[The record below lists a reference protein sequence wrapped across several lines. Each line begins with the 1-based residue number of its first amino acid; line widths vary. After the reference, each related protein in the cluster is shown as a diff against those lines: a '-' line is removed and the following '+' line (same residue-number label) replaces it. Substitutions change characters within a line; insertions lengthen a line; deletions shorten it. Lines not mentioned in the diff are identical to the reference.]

1 MAPHH
6 RAADVAAGQE
16 PARVSA
22 DPSRRLDEPEE
33 RTSPRSSHARAV
45 TDATG
50 GTPIAALHAA
60 LDSHPLERRPR
71 AWRTWV
77 SRRSRRLDRDQGRR
91 EREPGFEETLGRRE
105 RQKEG
110 RTFRALVW
118 KNARVKTRGAA
129 AFCFVL
135 ELGVPVAFVL
145 LMCLPR
151 MLVSDHDVP
160 AVFHRVAPLESLAW
174 SRKPPSARAARLIF
188 SPRTPAARAVAEAAG
203 VTLVCGPDVRE
214 DTGRFAV
221 APQTDEEED
230 ILNNPVFAS
239 FAQQVAAAAALD
251 VDLAAVL
258 AGTGGRSS
266 VSERFEAVG
275 PIRPSSGESL
285 SLVLDPEITRTC
297 LADPI
302 ACADLAASVVRLRA
316 DPPIA
321 LDSPLFAPPAELRA
335 SFCAASCVDEA
346 ACRRRVLD
354 EFLVG
359 VDTAEDAQALA
370 LGEVRRLEGDL
381 ASGPRWTP
389 AMAVVSLPPDDV
401 LRAPRARRV
410 EYVIRVNASDTP
422 TGASGPKWAQEK
434 LVRWVVG
441 EDDKWREYWTY
452 VNVQRA
458 FDQALLSLAL
468 SGRDEAFAN
477 GDVSAS
483 GDASA
488 SASLPLPR
496 GVRLDVRVKAYP
508 FPAYSTNLGSTYA
521 AVFFGLAFVFAF
533 VIAAASMCQSVV
545 LEKELRLREGL
556 ELMGASRRAYW
567 GSWFTT
573 SYASLAL
580 VSFLVAAIGSYPF
593 KHTDWTVTF
602 AFLCVW
608 SAQLVCFCFF
618 LSACFRDAK
627 VAAVAGALAYVL
639 TWTPG
644 VAAAAAAPDGSSA
657 WLACTA
663 LMPASGVYMWGWA
676 VAILENAQRGA
687 RWDTLFR
694 NLLADDE
701 ASGAASGTFSAGG
714 VLVVALAN
722 ALAYGALAW
731 AADAG
736 ALRALPARAAAV
748 FSFAWTTPKLGGLP
762 LTPTP
767 GKKPGEARLD
777 DIKTER
783 LGTSAGA
790 WDVAAI
796 PNGIERDLSADLP
809 TEPHPHAAVRVANVS
824 KTFAGT
830 TRALDGVSFA
840 ARRGEITALL
850 GHNGAGKTT
859 LLSLVTGAT
868 SDFEG
873 DAFVDGVDV
882 KKHPQRARASL
893 GVCPQHDVLW
903 PSLTAREHL
912 ELFAALRAPDA
923 EDAGSVPGRRERE
936 RDAARVAASLAAA
949 GLARDADRLAGTLSG
964 GQRRRLSLAIAFIG
978 EPSVVLLDE
987 PTAGMDPLARR
998 HAWDVIRK
1006 MAGRRGGAPPAAEK
1020 TARPS
1025 APVSVLLTTHFMDE
1039 ADALSDRVAVMHS
1052 GKLACAGSPLFI
1064 KASFGG
1070 GYVLRLRTRRD
1081 ADFGAIES
1089 VVRRARVETAPLSF
1103 ADSTDARDVL
1113 KTRVATA
1120 VATVALPS
1128 SARASFP
1135 ALLEA
1140 LEGARG
1146 EAIGVLEC
1154 GVGCATLEDAFL
1166 NVADR
1171 ADGARSERTRVSAA
1185 ASASASEETD
1195 ARVKTRT
1202 PRLIAHTQR
1211 HAFDERTND
1220 QRTRPRVVAGNK
1232 TTKTVTFL
1240 AQTRATFWK
1249 RAVHCRRTFP
1259 STVAGTLLAPLL
1271 FAMAG
1276 LAASSAA
1283 ARRAGDPLPASM
1295 LDRSFLGDAPI
1306 GVASSSGRHAFV
1318 PGTAPAVPADPSD
1331 VVAFAGDALALLA
1344 EDGAVAPFPG
1354 VDRVWDCAADAPVLD
1369 ACAHTCASCGPY
1381 ETARRPTDTLQTA
1394 LAEKLAASFSRPQ
1407 NLSSPSA
1414 SSAPVFDAFASLDGV
1429 LLANAKPRATCAV
1442 GKRAGLA
1449 TCASLFVE
1457 PGEMD
1462 TSRPVPRN
1470 GARRFRYTA
1479 LTSSTAYHALPAA
1492 MATAHDAI
1500 FRALVVSSSPE
1511 SLRPIAFGEDDT
1523 FGPIAETRGGDAR
1536 RRRDGEPRL
1545 VSINHPLPGTRSEK
1559 QEKRLLSRL
1568 LVSLCVVVGLS
1579 AMSASAAAPFPAR
1592 ETASGA
1598 KHLQIVSGA
1607 RRDAYWCGTFLWDA
1621 CAQIPTAAAL
1631 LVVLLAGGVAGSE
1644 HDENGETSSL
1654 ENENERVVALAS
1666 ALALFV
1672 CSATPLVYLVG
1683 AVAKFA
1689 SAAAAVASTLALFV
1703 FFGVAQLIAG
1713 VTLGGLAGAGV
1724 AGGGAAAAWRA
1735 CRVAFLWLPHYCVG
1749 RVVFDVAGGFGTKEA
1764 WAGDAGIAT
1773 DGTDGVSTT
1782 LPSTTHEAL
1791 LAMGVAFGVYASL
1804 VLLLEHAGA
1813 VDAAARRARRRVAS
1827 RVEATLRFSKR
1838 RPNVRR
1844 LEKRLEK
1851 RGTRDVPEGADPE
1864 RGVTRETRD
1873 LRVDGSAPRF
1883 RDAPEDDSSDDF
1895 SSSAALVVRG
1905 LRKKYRGKPPAS
1917 SLTTGTDDACLER
1930 RFAVDDVTFEVA
1942 AGESFALLGVNG
1954 AGKTTTFEMLTGALE
1969 PTRGDARVFSRRLE
1983 GRTSGLSLR
1992 RDADAFRRAVGYC
2005 PQRDALFESLS
2016 AREHLLFYGA
2026 LRGLSNEESADA
2038 AARVAAAVGL
2048 EPATAVRPAREYSG
2062 GNKRALAVAIALMG
2076 DPACVLL
2083 DEPSTGMDPRA
2094 RRRLWRALA
2103 SASKA
2108 AGVAFVLTSHSM
2120 EEAEAVCGRV
2130 GLVEA
2135 GTLKHVGDVD
2145 AWRAAL
2151 GTGHA
2156 LEMRLR
2162 DASPARRDA
2171 VARFA
2176 RETFRARRNGNRRA
2190 EADEEDVV
2198 ALCDDSRAGLVKC
2211 RVPRA
2216 VPLSFVFQQVEA
2228 HRDALG
2234 VEEYQVGAATLEETF
2249 LRFAGRGAS

>member
-1 MAPHH
+1 M
-6 RAADVAAGQE
+6 
-16 PARVSA
+16 
-22 DPSRRLDEPEE
+22 
-33 RTSPRSSHARAV
+33 
-45 TDATG
+45 
-50 GTPIAALHAA
+50 
-60 LDSHPLERRPR
+60 
-71 AWRTWV
+71 
-77 SRRSRRLDRDQGRR
+77 
-91 EREPGFEETLGRRE
+91 
-105 RQKEG
+105 
-110 RTFRALVW
+110 
-118 KNARVKTRGAA
+118 
-129 AFCFVL
+129 
-135 ELGVPVAFVL
+135 
-145 LMCLPR
+145 
-151 MLVSDHDVP
+151 
-160 AVFHRVAPLESLAW
+160 
-174 SRKPPSARAARLIF
+174 
-188 SPRTPAARAVAEAAG
+188 
-203 VTLVCGPDVRE
+203 
-214 DTGRFAV
+214 
-221 APQTDEEED
+221 
-230 ILNNPVFAS
+230 
-239 FAQQVAAAAALD
+239 
-251 VDLAAVL
+251 
-258 AGTGGRSS
+258 
-266 VSERFEAVG
+266 
-275 PIRPSSGESL
+275 
-285 SLVLDPEITRTC
+285 
-297 LADPI
+297 
-302 ACADLAASVVRLRA
+302 
-316 DPPIA
+316 
-321 LDSPLFAPPAELRA
+321 
-335 SFCAASCVDEA
+335 
-346 ACRRRVLD
+346 
-354 EFLVG
+354 
-359 VDTAEDAQALA
+359 
-370 LGEVRRLEGDL
+370 
-381 ASGPRWTP
+381 
-389 AMAVVSLPPDDV
+389 
-401 LRAPRARRV
+401 
-410 EYVIRVNASDTP
+410 
-422 TGASGPKWAQEK
+422 
-434 LVRWVVG
+434 
-441 EDDKWREYWTY
+441 
-452 VNVQRA
+452 
-458 FDQALLSLAL
+458 
-468 SGRDEAFAN
+468 
-477 GDVSAS
+477 
-483 GDASA
+483 
-488 SASLPLPR
+488 
-496 GVRLDVRVKAYP
+496 KAYP

-602 AFLCVW
+602 TFLCVW

-731 AADAG
+731 AADTG
-736 ALRALPARAAAV
+736 ALRALPARAAAA
-748 FSFAWTTPKLGGLP
+748 FAWPTPKRGG
-762 LTPTP
+762 
-767 GKKPGEARLD
+767 GREGEARRSPRRSE
-777 DIKTER
+777 TER
-783 LGTSAGA
+783 KSGIAAASAGA

-796 PNGIERDLSADLP
+796 PNGIERDRSANLP

-882 KKHPQRARASL
+882 KKHPRRARASL

-923 EDAGSVPGRRERE
+923 EVAGSVPGGGERA
-936 RDAARVAASLAAA
+936 AARVAASLAAA

-1020 TARPS
+1020 K

-1070 GYVLRLRTRRD
+1070 GYVLRLRVRRD

-1089 VVRRARVETAPLSF
+1089 VVRRACVETAPLSF
-1103 ADSTDARDVL
+1103 ADGTDARAEVGS
-1113 KTRVATA
+1113 RVATA
-1120 VATVALPS
+1120 VATFALPS

-1171 ADGARSERTRVSAA
+1171 ADGAPPGRTRVSAAA

-1195 ARVKTRT
+1195 ARLKTQT
-1202 PRLIAHTQR
+1202 PRRAR
-1211 HAFDERTND
+1211 DERTND
-1220 QRTRPRVVAGNK
+1220 QRTRPRVVAGN
-1232 TTKTVTFL
+1232 KTVTFL

-1271 FAMAG
+1271 FAVAG

-1283 ARRAGDPLPASM
+1283 SRRAGDPRPASM

-1306 GVASSSGRHAFV
+1306 GVASSAGRHAFV
-1318 PGTAPAVPADPSD
+1318 PGSVLSVPADPSD
-1331 VVAFAGDALALLA
+1331 VVAFAGDALARLA
-1344 EDGAVAPFPG
+1344 EDGAVAPFAG
-1354 VDRVWDCAADAPVLD
+1354 VDRVWDCAADAAVLD

-1381 ETARRPTDTLQTA
+1381 ETARRPTDTLETA

-1442 GKRAGLA
+1442 GKRPGLA

-1500 FRALVVSSSPE
+1500 FRALVSSSPE
-1511 SLRPIAFGEDDT
+1511 RSGAVAFGEDDR
-1523 FGPIAETRGGDAR
+1523 GPIAETRGGGET
-1536 RRRDGEPRL
+1536 RDGEPRL

-1568 LVSLCVVVGLS
+1568 LVALCVVVGLS
-1579 AMSASAAAPFPAR
+1579 ALSASAAAPFPAR

-1621 CAQIPTAAAL
+1621 CAQMPTAAAL
-1631 LVVLLAGGVAGSE
+1631 LAVLLVGGVASG
-1644 HDENGETSSL
+1644 DETETGTDDGAP
-1654 ENENERVVALAS
+1654 ERRRVVALVA

-1713 VTLGGLAGAGV
+1713 VTLGGLAGAGA
-1724 AGGGAAAAWRA
+1724 AGGGAPRRGARAAWRSSG
-1735 CRVAFLWLPHYCVG
+1735 CRTTASG
-1749 RVVFDVAGGFGTKEA
+1749 A
-1764 WAGDAGIAT
+1764 WC
-1773 DGTDGVSTT
+1773 STS
-1782 LPSTTHEAL
+1782 PA
-1791 LAMGVAFGVYASL
+1791 
-1804 VLLLEHAGA
+1804 
-1813 VDAAARRARRRVAS
+1813 
-1827 RVEATLRFSKR
+1827 
-1838 RPNVRR
+1838 
-1844 LEKRLEK
+1844 
-1851 RGTRDVPEGADPE
+1851 
-1864 RGVTRETRD
+1864 
-1873 LRVDGSAPRF
+1873 GSAPPQRG
-1883 RDAPEDDSSDDF
+1883 RATRVSRRMEPTEPSSDSRRQHTRRFLRWASHLASTRRSCFF
-1895 SSSAALVVRG
+1895 SST
-1905 LRKKYRGKPPAS
+1905 PARW
-1917 SLTTGTDDACLER
+1917 TR
-1930 RFAVDDVTFEVA
+1930 RR
-1942 AGESFALLGVNG
+1942 
-1954 AGKTTTFEMLTGALE
+1954 GAL
-1969 PTRGDARVFSRRLE
+1969 GDASRR
-1983 GRTSGLSLR
+1983 
-1992 RDADAFRRAVGYC
+1992 A
-2005 PQRDALFESLS
+2005 
-2016 AREHLLFYGA
+2016 
-2026 LRGLSNEESADA
+2026 
-2038 AARVAAAVGL
+2038 
-2048 EPATAVRPAREYSG
+2048 
-2062 GNKRALAVAIALMG
+2062 
-2076 DPACVLL
+2076 
-2083 DEPSTGMDPRA
+2083 
-2094 RRRLWRALA
+2094 
-2103 SASKA
+2103 
-2108 AGVAFVLTSHSM
+2108 
-2120 EEAEAVCGRV
+2120 
-2130 GLVEA
+2130 
-2135 GTLKHVGDVD
+2135 
-2145 AWRAAL
+2145 
-2151 GTGHA
+2151 
-2156 LEMRLR
+2156 
-2162 DASPARRDA
+2162 
-2171 VARFA
+2171 
-2176 RETFRARRNGNRRA
+2176 
-2190 EADEEDVV
+2190 
-2198 ALCDDSRAGLVKC
+2198 
-2211 RVPRA
+2211 
-2216 VPLSFVFQQVEA
+2216 
-2228 HRDALG
+2228 
-2234 VEEYQVGAATLEETF
+2234 
-2249 LRFAGRGAS
+2249 